1 MVRNLIQHAGV
12 GLRRIHASY
21 MTDDLLAQWI
31 EDARQEVLKHCRRRE
46 NSSVSAKRGIT
57 ADDSFAIMLDD
68 DENTIEE
75 AYCLTIYDIL
85 RSREH
90 DDQPI
95 ERIHAWGYILDA
107 DHNRIDHWIV
117 DVQIQHDAE
126 LV

>member
-1 MVRNLIQHAGV
+1 MVRNLIHEAGI
-12 GLRRIHASY
+12 GLRKIHARY
-21 MTDDLLAQWI
+21 ITDDLLAQWI
-31 EDARQEVLKHCRRRE
+31 EQARQEVLRHCRKKE
-46 NSSVSAKRGIT
+46 NRSVSAKRGIY
-57 ADDSFAIMLDD
+57 AEDEFKIMLDD
-68 DENTIEE
+68 DKESIEE

-90 DDQPI
+90 DDRPI

-107 DHNRIDHWIV
+107 DDNEIDHWIV